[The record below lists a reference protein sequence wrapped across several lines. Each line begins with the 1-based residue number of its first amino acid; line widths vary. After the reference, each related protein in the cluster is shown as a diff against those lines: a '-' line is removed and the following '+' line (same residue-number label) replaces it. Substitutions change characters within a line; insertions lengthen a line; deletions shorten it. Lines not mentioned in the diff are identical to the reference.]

1 MQTPTTTRKSTAV
14 HQRVTGGD
22 AEPGDGR
29 GEEPPQR
36 GPYADALGASEGV
49 TVVDAT
55 GAVGPREREWLQEQ
69 GGLAVAALGAR
80 GAVRVR
86 LVGDDEMASAH
97 ETYLGVPG
105 TTDVI
110 TFDLSDGASA
120 SGAPLDVDLL
130 VCVDE
135 ARRQAAARGIDGA
148 REMLLYTVHGVLH
161 ALGHD
166 DHDDG
171 ASRRMHGR
179 EDEVL
184 EALGVGPTFALPARD
199 ETKPEGTS
207 GR

>member
-1 MQTPTTTRKSTAV
+1 MPTTTRTSVAATFGVPA
-14 HQRVTGGD
+14 GD

-36 GPYADALGASEGV
+36 DPLREAPQGV
-49 TVVDAT
+49 TVIDAT
-55 GAVGPREREWLQEQ
+55 GAVAAREREWLASH
-69 GGLAVAALGAR
+69 GSAALRILGAV

-86 LVGDDEMASAH
+86 LVNDHEMARAH
-97 ETYLGVPG
+97 EAYLGVPG

-110 TFDLSDGASA
+110 TFDMADGASA
-120 SGAPLDVDLL
+120 SGGVLDVDLL

-135 ARRQAAARGIDGA
+135 ARRQAQARGIDPV

-166 DHDDG
+166 DHDE
-171 ASRRMHGR
+171 ASAAAMHAR

-184 EALGVGPTFALPARD
+184 TSLGVGVTFGLASSA
-199 ETKPEGTS
+199 GTS
-207 GR
+207 VRGSDA